1 MAGRLNKTGSLRKC
15 LLAALLFIPLHAY
28 PACGDNG
35 TWLQVLGSGGPEL
48 DDGRTS
54 SSYLLWQNGKARI
67 LVDIGSG
74 SMQRFEESGA
84 SINDLDAILLSH
96 LHVDHSSDLPA
107 LVKAAFFS
115 GRNRDL
121 PVLGPGGNDFMPST
135 TDFVWRLLGPDG
147 AYPYL
152 ASYLDGSDDYRLIP
166 GNITPNGKGE
176 KVIEHVPGFRLVAAA
191 VHHGPL
197 PALAWRIEL
206 EGKRVVFSGDMSNQ
220 HETLGSLAEQ
230 ADLLVAHHAVPEQAA
245 RVAKNLHM
253 PPSTIGRIAAGARVK
268 KLLLSHHMNR
278 SLARKESSLEIIR
291 KRYQGEL
298 VFAQDSQC
306 VEF

>member
-1 MAGRLNKTGSLRKC
+1 MAGHLTKTGRLQKC
-15 LLAALLFIPLHAY
+15 LLLLLLFVPCLAH
-28 PACGDNG
+28 PACGDTG

-54 SSYLLWQNGKARI
+54 SSYLLWLNGKARI

-107 LVKAAFFS
+107 LVKASFFS

-121 PVLGPGGNDFMPST
+121 PVLGPGGNDLMPST
-135 TDFVWRLLGPDG
+135 TDFVSRLIGPGG

-166 GNITPNGKGE
+166 GNVTPPGKAE
-176 KVIEHVPGFRLVAAA
+176 KIIEQVAGFRLLAVS

-197 PALAWRIEL
+197 PALAWRIEVG
-206 EGKRVVFSGDMSNQ
+206 GKRVVFSGDMSNQ
-220 HETLGSLAEQ
+220 NEILSSLAGR
-230 ADLLVAHHAVPEQAA
+230 ADLLVAHHAVPEEAG
-245 RVAKNLHM
+245 RVARNLHM
-253 PPSTIGRIAAGARVK
+253 PPSSIGRIAAGAGVR
-268 KLLLSHHMNR
+268 KLLLSHHMKR
-278 SLARKESSLEIIR
+278 SLAEKDSSLEIIR
-291 KRYQGEL
+291 HRYQGEL
-298 VFAQDSQC
+298 VFAQDLQC